1 MCRSAGLGGTRWVG
15 GGLRADNRS
24 QGCSALPAGDCSGS
38 GVDVR
43 TGGELLRGHG
53 VSLCVP
59 FSPSRAES
67 VSPVEGERNAEGLL
81 LVCWRSLLFCVFTLF
96 V

>member
-1 MCRSAGLGGTRWVG
+1 M
-15 GGLRADNRS
+15 RADSRS
-24 QGCSALPAGDCSGS
+24 QEHSALPAGGCLGS

-43 TGGELLRGHG
+43 TDGELLRGHG

-67 VSPVEGERNAEGLL
+67 VSLVEGERNAEGLL
-81 LVCWRSLLFCVFTLF
+81 LVC
-96 V
+96 